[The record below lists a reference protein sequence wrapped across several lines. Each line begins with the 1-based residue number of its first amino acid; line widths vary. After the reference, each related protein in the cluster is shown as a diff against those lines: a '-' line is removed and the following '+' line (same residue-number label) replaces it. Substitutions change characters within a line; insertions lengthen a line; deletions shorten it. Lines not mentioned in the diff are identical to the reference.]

1 MSKHIFNPLLK
12 DFVTTYDINED
23 GHPVTFVARAQEITA
38 FDPIVADHIA
48 SHLADEVLNQR
59 SVRTNPVDDK
69 EEILKEIM
77 VIL

>member
-1 MSKHIFNPLLK
+1 MKKHIFNPLLK

-23 GHPVTFVARAQEITA
+23 GIPVTFIARAQEITS
-38 FDPIVADHIA
+38 FEPIVADHVA

-59 SVRTNPVDDK
+59 GVRTNPVDDK
-69 EEILKEIM
+69 EAILKEIT